1 MSDAALNIFV
11 RVVKRRIDVGE
22 TLSDVLDSYPKLTDE
37 EKEQIQEEVQ
47 SDGEML

>member
-11 RVVKRRIDVGE
+11 RVVKRRVDAGE
-22 TLSDVLDSYPKLTDE
+22 KLAEVLESYPKLTDD
-37 EKEQIQEEVQ
+37 EKHRIQEEVQ